1 MILEVFQGEYLLK
14 IGSLC
19 EGYLRQL
26 GSNPGTSVLQDFR
39 GYLKKL
45 KENDLNFAY
54 DKDRN
59 CQIPTD
65 PFELGWSAEKVRDC
79 CGERPALEAVAVA
92 LLYQQ
97 KKADAPLSLTSKTLC
112 ALECRLFQFHW
123 QLALTLTAQLLVDA
137 VDADVADEAP
147 QAEILQALAELA
159 VPVLRAE
166 KKIPA
171 LRELLPHTKSKA
183 APKGFQKM
191 LGHLSRIFSTASAD
205 LLKDAHDNTYT
216 YRTILYDV
224 FFQIKKTEECTS
236 SATAD
241 QLPAALLKSQP
252 NQPIE
257 TKYITRY
264 SLLAVLWDLLP
275 SDSPTPIQAD
285 VLKWHGFKKTTADSA
300 LKKTVPDHGENF
312 FVIQTLS
319 DTSVC
324 TLMRKQEM
332 ALSPLPDWWC
342 RPGSTAAAYSKAMRE
357 ALQKQKEEAA
367 NKKHRQV
374 CKDAGQNQPQA
385 EAKSGLTCPTSCV
398 IVEP

>member
-1 MILEVFQGEYLLK
+1 MILEVLQGEYLLK

-26 GSNPGTSVLQDFR
+26 SSDLGTGVPEAVLQDFR
-39 GYLKKL
+39 GYLKKQR
-45 KENDLNFAY
+45 KDDLEF
-54 DKDRN
+54 DRN
-59 CQIPTD
+59 CQIPTE

-79 CGERPALEAVAVA
+79 CGERPALEAVAAA

-97 KKADAPLSLTSKTLC
+97 KKEASSLSFTTETLR
-112 ALECRLFQFHW
+112 ALECSLFQFHW

-137 VDADVADEAP
+137 KAP
-147 QAEILQALAELA
+147 QTETLQALVELTA
-159 VPVLRAE
+159 PALRADA

-171 LRELLPHTKSKA
+171 LRELFPHTKQEA

-191 LGHLSRIFSTASAD
+191 LGHLNRILSTASAD

-224 FFQIKKTEECTS
+224 FFQIRKAEKCTL

-241 QLPAALLKSQP
+241 QLPTALLQSQP

-300 LKKTVPDHGENF
+300 LKKTVPEHGKDF

-324 TLMRKQEM
+324 TLMRKKEM
-332 ALSPLPDWWC
+332 ALSPLPDWWH
-342 RPGSTAAAYSKAMRE
+342 RPGSTATAYSNAMRE
-357 ALQKQKEEAA
+357 ALQKEVEDAT
-367 NKKHRQV
+367 KKSI
-374 CKDAGQNQPQA
+374 
-385 EAKSGLTCPTSCV
+385 AKSAKKPGKTNRKPKQEV
-398 IVEP
+398 D